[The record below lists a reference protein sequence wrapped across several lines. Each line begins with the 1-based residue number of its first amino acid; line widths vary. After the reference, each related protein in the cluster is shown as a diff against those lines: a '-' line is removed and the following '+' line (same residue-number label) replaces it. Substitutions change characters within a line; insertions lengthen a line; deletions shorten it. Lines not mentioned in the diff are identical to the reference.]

1 MYALYRKGRT
11 HWVGDVQC
19 EIVRV
24 ELSEIDKYREEGWVD
39 DINDLV
45 PYLKSVEKSKTDLP
59 VKK

>member
-24 ELSEIDKYREEGWVD
+24 ELSELEQYRANGWVD
-39 DINDLV
+39 DVNDINKE
-45 PYLKSVEKSKTDLP
+45 PEPKKAAKSKP
-59 VKK
+59 E

>member
-24 ELSEIDKYREEGWVD
+24 ELGDLEHYRAMGWVD
-39 DINDLV
+39 DVNDINKEPEV
-45 PYLKSVEKSKTDLP
+45 KKAVKSKSE
-59 VKK
+59 

>member
-24 ELSEIDKYREEGWVD
+24 PLGDLEQYRANGWVD
-39 DINDLV
+39 DVNDINKEPEV
-45 PYLKSVEKSKTDLP
+45 KKAVKSKP
-59 VKK
+59 E